1 MSEQLKN
8 KNMIFE
14 KEKTQQ
20 IIKELDSLM
29 KKYGVSNVSE
39 LLKDKN

>member
-8 KNMIFE
+8 KNLIFE
-14 KEKTQQ
+14 KEKKQQ
-20 IIKELDSLM
+20 IKNELESLM